1 MCSQSGNPEIR
12 TCFLH
17 SSKLSAS
24 KCQSTSCLCYFYFLL
39 KLFSLHFLST
49 APSCLPVFPPLP
61 PCPPFP
67 LFPKLRKP
75 FDSDL
80 VFTNVRIIYK
90 TVTGSKPHISCK
102 GVGEKINIKI
112 FYTHHSYIVKCFLQ
126 AFIEIYLEQIQ
137 CFGLEIPLLM

>member
-1 MCSQSGNPEIR
+1 MLL
-12 TCFLH
+12 T
-17 SSKLSAS
+17 
-24 KCQSTSCLCYFYFLL
+24 LL
-39 KLFSLHFLST
+39 KAVSLQMPIHQLLVLFLFPFKIIFFTFSFNST
-49 APSCLPVFPPLP
+49 FVPSRLPPLP

-90 TVTGSKPHISCK
+90 TLTGSKPHISCK

-112 FYTHHSYIVKCFLQ
+112 FYTHLSYIVKCFLQ